1 MSQSTEALRARRR
14 AHIEQALGRYPALP
28 PEAIDELTDYFAREA
43 SALDVGLIASNEA
56 IAEPYRRFRADHI
69 DPLKPRDWVRGT
81 LFALAVALILV
92 AIMWRAF

>member
-1 MSQSTEALRARRR
+1 MTQLTEAHRARRR
-14 AHIEQALGRYPALP
+14 VRIEEAIARYPDLS
-28 PEAIDELTDYFAREA
+28 PETLRELTNYFAREA

-56 IAEPYRRFRADHI
+56 IAMPYRQFRAEHI
-69 DPLKPRDWVRGT
+69 DPLKPRDWARGT